1 MKYNHFEFNK
11 IYSEG
16 EISEISRENNMITVD
31 CLKDDN
37 QITIE
42 PEGGDTVYEFTL
54 FENGKFKL
62 TWKEEEKQEYIS
74 KLPTTISKILIVTK

>member
-1 MKYNHFEFNK
+1 MKYNHFKFNK

-16 EISEISRENNMITVD
+16 EISEIARENNMITVD

-62 TWKEEEKQEYIS
+62 TWKEKEKQKYIS
-74 KLPTTISKILIVTK
+74 KNPHNNL